1 MRRRGGGKIRTPAL
15 TVPQLRQLVSGLIE
29 AHLGANSLPSLCRRG
44 TRWLRRNEQ
53 ARLYHHR
60 SRKVMPRL
68 KNQLRT

>member
-1 MRRRGGGKIRTPAL
+1 M
-15 TVPQLRQLVSGLIE
+15 PQLRQLLAGLIE
-29 AHLGANSLPSLCRRG
+29 EHLKVNETAGLCRRSS
-44 TRWLRRNEQ
+44 RWLRRNEQ

>member
-1 MRRRGGGKIRTPAL
+1 L
-15 TVPQLRQLVSGLIE
+15 TVPQLGQMLAGLIE
-29 AHLGANSLPSLCRRG
+29 DYLQVNSPSALCRRS

>member
-1 MRRRGGGKIRTPAL
+1 L
-15 TVPQLRQLVSGLIE
+15 TVPQLGQLLAGLIE
-29 AHLGANSLPSLCRRG
+29 EHLKVNETSSLCRRS

>member
-1 MRRRGGGKIRTPAL
+1 M
-15 TVPQLRQLVSGLIE
+15 TVPQLRQLLAGLIE
-29 AHLGANSLPSLCRRG
+29 EHLKANEMSSLCRRS